1 MIPLETYIRDI
12 PDFPKKGII
21 FKDITP
27 LLGNAKALSQT
38 VELLVEPFTCAGV
51 DVVVGIESR
60 GFIFGSLVAQR
71 LGVGFVPVRKLG
83 KLPYKT
89 IHASYDLEYGR
100 DSVEMHVDAIK
111 PGQKVLMVDDLI
123 ATGGT
128 MSAACQLVEQLGG
141 KIVGLAFVIELTFL
155 NARKR
160 LAPYRMHSLVHVT
173 SE

>member
-1 MIPLETYIRDI
+1 MENYIRDI
-12 PDFPKKGII
+12 PDFPKKGIV

-27 LLGNAKALSQT
+27 LLGNARALSHA
-38 VELLVEPFTCAGV
+38 VEQLVEPFAGAGV

-89 IHASYDLEYGR
+89 VRASYDLEYGR
-100 DSVEMHVDAIK
+100 DSVEMHVDAISR
-111 PGQKVLMVDDLI
+111 GQRVLIVDDLV

-128 MSAACQLVEQLGG
+128 VQAACQLVEQLGG
-141 KIVGLAFVIELTFL
+141 TIVGLACVIELSFL

-160 LAPYRMHSLVHVT
+160 LVPHRMHSLIQVLA
-173 SE
+173 E